1 MARVTLNIAKAYD
14 DGFIE
19 DIEKTKY
26 FQLHKNAASR
36 TDLYCFAIALA
47 EMEGKEPSPISSV
60 GAGKSIVRTEFLT
73 NVEPL
78 LSCLFYDK
86 VLKDHPEEIDE
97 ICNRD
102 EVYNLAEKCANTG
115 FGILKDWT
123 EHLDEETW
131 FYKLIGY
138 MDKTY
143 EEIKDEI
150 DNLIK

>member
-1 MARVTLNIAKAYD
+1 M
-14 DGFIE
+14 
-19 DIEKTKY
+19 
-26 FQLHKNAASR
+26 
-36 TDLYCFAIALA
+36 
-47 EMEGKEPSPISSV
+47 
-60 GAGKSIVRTEFLT
+60 RTEFLT

-78 LSCLFYDK
+78 LSCLYYEK

-115 FGILKDWT
+115 FGILKYWT
-123 EHLDEETW
+123 EHLDEETL

-138 MDKTY
+138 MDKKY

-150 DNLIK
+150 DSLIK